1 MFCWNSLITDPVKT
15 VLNYSP
21 PELIHEIVL
30 FNDGSDRDYIVNGT
44 LASYLERFNGIVKMF
59 KSDRREGLIRA
70 RTLGGKHATGSILV
84 YLDAHCE
91 PMKNWL
97 APLVTPIAKD
107 YRVSTVP
114 MVDGIHG
121 DNYVIDEQEM
131 SCGKS

>member
-1 MFCWNSLITDPVKT
+1 MIDKYGTQIL
-15 VLNYSP
+15 
-21 PELIHEIVL
+21 
-30 FNDGSDRDYIVNGT
+30 DRDYIVNGT

-97 APLVTPIAKD
+97 APLITPIAQ
-107 YRVSTVP
+107 V
-114 MVDGIHG
+114 
-121 DNYVIDEQEM
+121 NF
-131 SCGKS
+131 GKIRKFRCLRQLQ